1 MKNKTKSYV
10 SVRKQYVDSWPPYKI
25 VETRMELFGIRIF
38 IETPLGGTM

>member
-10 SVRKQYVDSWPPYKI
+10 SVRKQYVNSLPLYKI
-25 VETRMELFGIRIF
+25 VETRMKLFGIRIL